1 MLHYELKGM
10 TNMMKCSLSLI
21 VLFSSVLFCSCG
33 SHAKPAPKP
42 VVTKKPPVVNKS
54 STAVL
59 AKKVLHHP
67 KINLYR
73 KQVSGVVDK
82 ASSYHNI
89 ASTAAGYSA
98 RRSVYGT
105 APGGYTKLNKRML
118 ETMLYLANVKGYRFN
133 VTSIAGGSHS
143 KTSRHYVGTAFDV
156 SMING
161 KRVNS
166 SNPYYRTFMSI
177 CRARGATEVLG
188 PGDRGHSSHVHIAW
202 PR

>member
-1 MLHYELKGM
+1 MLQGELERM
-10 TNMMKCSLSLI
+10 TNVVKIPLSLVSLSGFL
-21 VLFSSVLFCSCG
+21 VLCSCA
-33 SHAKPAPKP
+33 SKPEPIVPKKTP
-42 VVTKKPPVVNKS
+42 VVVKQV
-54 STAVL
+54 STTAAA
-59 AKKVLHHP
+59 AKKVLNHP
-67 KINLYR
+67 KIDLYR

-98 RRSVYGT
+98 RRSTYGT
-105 APGGYTKLNKRML
+105 APGGYTKLDKKML
-118 ETMLYLANVKGYRFN
+118 ETMLYLANVKGYNFN

-143 KTSRHYVGTAFDV
+143 RTSRHYVGTAFDV
-156 SMING
+156 SRING
-161 KRVNS
+161 RRVNS